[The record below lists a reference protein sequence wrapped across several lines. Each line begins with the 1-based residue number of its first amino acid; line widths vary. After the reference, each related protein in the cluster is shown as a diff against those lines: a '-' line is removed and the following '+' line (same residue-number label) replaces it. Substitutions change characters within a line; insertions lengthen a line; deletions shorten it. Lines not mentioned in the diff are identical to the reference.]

1 MGIRIVTDS
10 ASDLSIDIERQYH
23 IKILPLTVNFSDTES
38 YQDRFEISPEGFY
51 KKLGEGDVTPY
62 TSQVNP
68 NAFEEAFIEILS
80 KGDDVLG
87 IFLSQDLSGT
97 YNSAVI
103 AKESLPQYKDRINLI
118 DSRSVSLGLSLLVY
132 KAALYVSAGNSM
144 HSTIA
149 YIEGIK
155 EKVESIIIVDTLEY
169 LKKGGRLTAGAAFIG
184 GVLNLKP
191 ILEIRGGKLVAK
203 DKVRGRKK
211 VLKYIASWVEEH
223 DFDFSNKTIYMVN
236 ANEKEYMNEVKTL
249 LVEKYGANDILE
261 SQVGAVVGS
270 HSGPGAVG
278 FCFVNE

>member
-223 DFDFSNKTIYMVN
+223 DFDLSNKTIYMVN